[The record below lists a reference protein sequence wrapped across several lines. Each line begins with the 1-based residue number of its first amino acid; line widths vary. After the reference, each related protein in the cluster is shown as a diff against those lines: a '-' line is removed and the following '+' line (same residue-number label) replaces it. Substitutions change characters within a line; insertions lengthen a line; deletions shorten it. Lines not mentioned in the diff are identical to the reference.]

1 LSAAVSVPG
10 SAGWGK
16 AWRLMDLNHSEQCAA
31 LWTAAQ
37 PTVTA
42 FVRTLMPDFQQA
54 EEVLQR
60 VAVMLVRKFSEY
72 DPQRPFA
79 AWAIGFAKNEVLY
92 YRRQRAHDKH
102 LFNDELVEKIAVTYE
117 QLVEEVDPIHEAL
130 GQCVEELQGRSR
142 RVIELR
148 YSRGLN
154 SGEIAGKMKLSSGA
168 VRVLLHRV
176 RGALRECIERRVG
189 GFNGGNAN

>member
-1 LSAAVSVPG
+1 
-10 SAGWGK
+10 
-16 AWRLMDLNHSEQCAA
+16 MDLNHSEQCAA

-37 PTVTA
+37 PTIAA

-60 VAVMLVRKFSEY
+60 VAIVMVRKFEEY
-72 DPQRPFA
+72 DPARPFA

-92 YRRQRAHDKH
+92 YRRQQANDKH
-102 LFNDELVEKIAVTYE
+102 LFDDELVERIAVTYE
-117 QLVEEVDPIHEAL
+117 KLVEEVDPIREAL
-130 GQCVEELQGRSR
+130 GLCVEHLQGKSR

-148 YSRGLN
+148 YARGHT
-154 SGEIAGKMKLSSGA
+154 SDEIARRMKLTPGA

-176 RGALRECIERRVG
+176 RQALRQCIERRVG
-189 GFNGGNAN
+189 ELQAEA